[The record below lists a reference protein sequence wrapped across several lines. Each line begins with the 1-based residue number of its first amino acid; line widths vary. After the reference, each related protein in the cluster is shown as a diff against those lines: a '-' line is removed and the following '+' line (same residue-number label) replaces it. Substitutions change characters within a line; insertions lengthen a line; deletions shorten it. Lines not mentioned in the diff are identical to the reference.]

1 MSGNVAYNLVFFGL
15 AAVII
20 IPALLMVFSRN
31 LVHSALFLLISFLGT
46 AGIYLMLNAE
56 FIALLQV
63 IIYGGAITVV
73 ILFAVMLTGVRV
85 TTGEPTVTLEKAVVA
100 VAVTLLLLLSWTTL
114 ALTDWAAPEAAVAPG
129 NIDFFGKLLF
139 TKYVFP
145 FELASVVLLAA
156 LIGAILLASTAKDKA
171 GRKDR

>member
-1 MSGNVAYNLVFFGL
+1 VSGNVVPNLVFFGL

-46 AGIYLMLNAE
+46 AGVYLMLNAE
-56 FIALLQV
+56 FVALLQV
-63 IIYGGAITVV
+63 IIYGGAITVI
-73 ILFAVMLTGVRV
+73 ILFAVMLTGIRV
-85 TTGEPTVTLEKAVVA
+85 TTGEQTVTLEKAVVA

-114 ALTDWAAPEAAVAPG
+114 ALTDWSVSEKVAAPR
-129 NIDFFGKLLF
+129 NIDFFGRLLF

-145 FELASVVLLAA
+145 FELASVVLLVA

-171 GRKDR
+171 GRKN